1 MTATAGP
8 PLTSS
13 LETTRRAAW
22 ALFALNG
29 LLFATWAVLIP
40 AFQERLH
47 LDAGGLSVQLFMIMI
62 GNLLI
67 LPVARSSLQT
77 RGLKTTAAWSV
88 LLTVAGLIGT
98 ALSGTPL
105 PAALSLLAYGL
116 GFGALDFTLNAAG
129 TWVEERLERPVMSGL
144 HAAFSTGT
152 LIGAALGSILIHQG
166 LTLPAQMGGLS
177 LLGLGLGLL
186 AVTRLT
192 AFQSESGTPGEKTS
206 VPRGLVLLLLAGFAA
221 ALVEGVINDWSAVYL
236 RGLGVTLS
244 QAAWGYMAFTA
255 TMVVGRLAGD
265 HLTRRL
271 GRQTLSVTA
280 ATLCLLGLLLVNLG
294 PSNLFKVT
302 GFALSGLGLS
312 VLAPLAFSAAWG
324 QVQSRGIA
332 LMTAIFYGG
341 FLLGPPLTGQITQ
354 HFTGSSTFIL
364 PALLM
369 GMTVLLSVQRVFNT
383 PESA

>member
-1 MTATAGP
+1 MTVTAGP
-8 PLTSS
+8 PTLS
-13 LETTRRAAW
+13 LEVTRRAAW

-67 LPVARSSLQT
+67 LPVARKSLQS

-129 TWVEERLERPVMSGL
+129 TWVEERLQRPVMSGL
-144 HAAFSTGT
+144 HAAFSIGT

-166 LTLPAQMGGLS
+166 VTLPAQVGGLS
-177 LLGLGLGLL
+177 LLGLVLGLL

-192 AFQSESGTPGEKTS
+192 AFQSEPSIPGEKTR
-206 VPRGLVLLLLAGFAA
+206 VPRSLVLLLLAGFAA

-255 TMVVGRLAGD
+255 TMVLGRFAGD
-265 HLTRRL
+265 HLTGKL
-271 GRQTLSVTA
+271 GRQALSVTA
-280 ATLCLLGLLLVNLG
+280 ASLCLLGLLSVNLG
-294 PSNLFKVT
+294 PTHLLKVT

-324 QVQSRGIA
+324 QAQSRGIA
-332 LMTAIFYGG
+332 LMTAVFYGG

-369 GMTVLLSVQRVFNT
+369 GAVVMLSVQRVFSS
-383 PESA
+383 PEASE